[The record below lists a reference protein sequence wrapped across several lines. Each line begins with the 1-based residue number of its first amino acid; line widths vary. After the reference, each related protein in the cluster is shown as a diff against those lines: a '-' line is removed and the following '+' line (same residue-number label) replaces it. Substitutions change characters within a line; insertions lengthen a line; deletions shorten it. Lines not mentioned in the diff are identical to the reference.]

1 MPHADPTSSFQ
12 AAVRHL
18 FRHLNDL
25 AELRRNPLALPTIAA
40 VQGWRSPNSAL
51 AEIRGRILE
60 EAGRCSAKDRADGL
74 TLRADREHAI
84 VSAICGSES
93 PEATYTRLGLSRR
106 QYYRHRNAVCSR
118 VARALSSQHRE
129 RDRTLAVADPLELLL
144 RRAATLRDTGFART
158 AVGLLESALTTDS
171 LAPESITVRLALAEA
186 SLSLGDQTRAGDLLH
201 VARAHMEAMEL
212 DRPELRLPIR
222 AALVEVKLAM
232 VTGRDRDARKAMS
245 LALMRQTDGN
255 YADDLALET
264 LVGYAYFACCDGAY
278 PEARSILKK
287 IRELARRQRPLV
299 PDRAAAIALLEA
311 HCVIDSAGEIG
322 GMMPHLEEAL
332 SISLKHGL
340 IRRAL
345 EAMSSIASCSVLE
358 GRDDRIYDLAKRALA
373 LARTAEGHELLSS
386 TVVWMSPILAI
397 SKYWRALNPLLFEAE
412 SVVRPNTAAWQ
423 VLKLLQGQYLTR
435 AGRYEE
441 ARPCLTEALQYASR
455 FENPRLEAVT
465 LRDLGTT
472 LAHLGRI
479 DESADALRRAIGL
492 AERHT
497 SVLTR
502 FVTYKA
508 AAAVLK
514 DPRITRRAEEL
525 QKQVNLVIQDE
536 HRTSDENAREPE
548 LTLSLTGN

>member
-1 MPHADPTSSFQ
+1 MPIITAK
-12 AAVRHL
+12 
-18 FRHLNDL
+18 
-25 AELRRNPLALPTIAA
+25 
-40 VQGWRSPNSAL
+40 QGRRSPSLIL

-60 EAGRCSAKDRADGL
+60 EAGHCRAVDRADGL

-118 VARALSSQHRE
+118 VALALSSQQHE
-129 RDRTLAVADPLELLL
+129 RDGTLAVADPLELLL

-171 LAPESITVRLALAEA
+171 LAPESIALRLALAEA
-186 SLSLGDQTRAGDLLH
+186 SLALGDQSRAADLLH
-201 VARAHMEAMEL
+201 VARARIEATQL

-264 LVGYAYFACCDGAY
+264 LIGYAYFACCDGAY

-287 IRELARRQRPLV
+287 IRELARRQTPIV

-311 HCVIDSAGEIG
+311 HCVADAAGELG
-322 GMMPHLEEAL
+322 GMMPRNAEAL

-345 EAMSSIASCSVLE
+345 EAMSGIAMCSVLE
-358 GRDDRIYDLAKRALA
+358 GRDDRVYDLAKRGLA

-386 TVVWMSPILAI
+386 TVVWMSPILAL

-412 SVVRPNTAAWQ
+412 SVVRPNTVAWQ
-423 VLKLLQGQYLTR
+423 MLKLLQGQYLTR

-441 ARPCLTEALQYASR
+441 ARACLAEAHEYALR
-455 FENPRLEAVT
+455 FENPKLEAIT

-479 DESADALRRAIGL
+479 DESADALRRAIAP
-492 AERHT
+492 AERHG
-497 SVLTR
+497 SVQTLL
-502 FVTYKA
+502 VTYKA
-508 AAAVLK
+508 AAAVLR
-514 DPRITRRAEEL
+514 DPHITRHAEEL
-525 QKQVNLVIQDE
+525 QKQINVAIPDE
-536 HRTSDENAREPE
+536 HRGMLEDARVPE
-548 LTLSLTGN
+548 RALSLTGS